1 MCRFQLTWPAK
12 LVLDFHPHIPS
23 TRVLVFP
30 LRYLRYCPCFLTL
43 RCRHQTRLE
52 IGTSYRSLVHE
63 MPQKSPAKASVPYI
77 YRLILLTV
85 EPLFAVMGSA
95 LVLVDPST
103 YLGSIT
109 RHSIAFAPDTT
120 FLYTALGGS
129 WLYFAFVEAV
139 VLRLFDDL
147 ALWRVLCLGM
157 LLSDFA
163 FCHSTAQA
171 VGGWSAYVK
180 IGDWTAEDWVAFA
193 TTAPMVLTRVLIVL
207 GAGVKRSPTAAVK
220 GE

>member
-1 MCRFQLTWPAK
+1 
-12 LVLDFHPHIPS
+12 
-23 TRVLVFP
+23 
-30 LRYLRYCPCFLTL
+30 
-43 RCRHQTRLE
+43 
-52 IGTSYRSLVHE
+52 
-63 MPQKSPAKASVPYI
+63 MPPTAPAKASVPYT

-85 EPLFAVMGSA
+85 EPLFAMMGSV

-109 RHSIAFAPDTT
+109 RHSVAFTPDTT
-120 FLYTALGGS
+120 FLYTALAGS

-147 ALWRVLCLGM
+147 ALWRVLCAGM

-171 VGGWSAYVK
+171 VGGWGIYVNM
-180 IGDWTAEDWVAFA
+180 GDWTAEDCVAFA
-193 TTAPMVLTRVLIVL
+193 TTAPMVLTRILLVL
-207 GAGVKRSPTAAVK
+207 GVGIKQPRTGLVK

>member
-1 MCRFQLTWPAK
+1 
-12 LVLDFHPHIPS
+12 
-23 TRVLVFP
+23 
-30 LRYLRYCPCFLTL
+30 
-43 RCRHQTRLE
+43 
-52 IGTSYRSLVHE
+52 
-63 MPQKSPAKASVPYI
+63 MPPKASAKASVPYI
-77 YRLILLTV
+77 YGLILLTI

-95 LVLVDPST
+95 LVLIDPST

-109 RHSIAFAPDTT
+109 RHSVAFAPDTT

-171 VGGWSAYVK
+171 VGGWVAYAK

-193 TTAPMVLTRVLIVL
+193 STAPMVLTRIFIVL
-207 GAGVKRSPTAAVK
+207 GVGVKRPPAAAVK

>member
-1 MCRFQLTWPAK
+1 
-12 LVLDFHPHIPS
+12 
-23 TRVLVFP
+23 
-30 LRYLRYCPCFLTL
+30 
-43 RCRHQTRLE
+43 
-52 IGTSYRSLVHE
+52 
-63 MPQKSPAKASVPYI
+63 MPPKASAKASVPYI
-77 YRLILLTV
+77 YGLILLTI
-85 EPLFAVMGSA
+85 EPLFAVTGSA
-95 LVLVDPST
+95 LVLIDPST

-109 RHSIAFAPDTT
+109 RHSVAFAPDTT

-171 VGGWSAYVK
+171 VGGWVAYAK

-193 TTAPMVLTRVLIVL
+193 STAPMVLTRIFIVL
-207 GAGVKRSPTAAVK
+207 GVGVKRPPAAAVK

>member
-1 MCRFQLTWPAK
+1 M
-12 LVLDFHPHIPS
+12 
-23 TRVLVFP
+23 
-30 LRYLRYCPCFLTL
+30 
-43 RCRHQTRLE
+43 
-52 IGTSYRSLVHE
+52 
-63 MPQKSPAKASVPYI
+63 SPTVSAKASVPYI
-77 YRLILLTV
+77 CRLILLTI
-85 EPLFAVMGSA
+85 EPLFAVLGSA

-109 RHSIAFAPDTT
+109 RHLVSFSPDTA

-171 VGGWSAYVK
+171 VGGWVAYVK
-180 IGDWTAEDWVAFA
+180 IADWTAEDWVAFA
-193 TTAPMVLTRVLIVL
+193 STAPMVLTRILIVL
-207 GAGVKRSPTAAVK
+207 GVRVKPAAAVAVK
-220 GE
+220 SE

>member
-1 MCRFQLTWPAK
+1 ML
-12 LVLDFHPHIPS
+12 PHSLLPPQYASRIRS
-23 TRVLVFP
+23 
-30 LRYLRYCPCFLTL
+30 
-43 RCRHQTRLE
+43 RLE
-52 IGTSYRSLVHE
+52 IGISYRSLVHE
-63 MPQKSPAKASVPYI
+63 MSPKSPAKASVPYI
-77 YRLILLTV
+77 YRLILLTI

-109 RHSIAFAPDTT
+109 RHSVAFAPDTT

-171 VGGWSAYVK
+171 VGGWSAYVQ
-180 IGDWTAEDWVAFA
+180 IGHWTAEDWVAFA

-207 GAGVKRSPTAAVK
+207 GAGVKQSPTVEVK